1 MLYFGPGKHAR
12 PYLQCFPR
20 YRAILMAAISLFP
33 ILKIYRTLI
42 KTSLEVY
49 LNFENEIN
57 KYNME
62 VYKSKS
68 AIPSLKS
75 GSIKGIQGTLGG
87 NSNNDSDINSD
98 INKDISG
105 FITPID

>member
-1 MLYFGPGKHAR
+1 
-12 PYLQCFPR
+12 
-20 YRAILMAAISLFP
+20 
-33 ILKIYRTLI
+33 
-42 KTSLEVY
+42 
-49 LNFENEIN
+49 
-57 KYNME
+57 ME

-105 FITPID
+105 FIIPID